1 MLCVRKKGFRDL
13 EGIWTALVNVRVV
26 KKRETDKSLIDRNF
40 SPSSLWPN
48 GIFFHRNILSFQ
60 ATSDL
65 IRLTLAKNSI
75 TA

>member
-26 KKRETDKSLIDRNF
+26 KKRETDKNLTDRNS

-48 GIFFHRNILSFQ
+48 KIFFTEIS
-60 ATSDL
+60 
-65 IRLTLAKNSI
+65 
-75 TA
+75 